1 MTSDHITLT
10 DTNTGGQ
17 LDVPCFRIS
26 ELVEYNCNVGKGYE
40 VVLAGGTVFN
50 VNGKNFKEVKDFLDS
65 KSRMLEIEH
74 RIRYV
79 YTDD

>member
-1 MTSDHITLT
+1 MASDHITLT

-26 ELVEYNCNVGKGYE
+26 ELVEHNCNVGKGYE

-50 VNGKNFKEVKDFLDS
+50 VSRKNYKEVKDFLDS
-65 KSRMLEIEH
+65 KSRMLEIER